1 MQKHNTSAQLPFH
14 VRFDHLKL
22 LRDPLKV
29 VAGSP
34 RDLLKT
40 LTNGSPGA
48 EAMITELIVRMN
60 VPITTV
66 DIIEKKSSMAI
77 ARHCI
82 LSKLKPVLTQYSN

>member
-1 MQKHNTSAQLPFH
+1 MPFH
-14 VRFDHLKL
+14 MRLDPLKL

-34 RDLLKT
+34 RDLLEI

-60 VPITTV
+60 VPITTG
-66 DIIEKKSSMAI
+66 
-77 ARHCI
+77 H
-82 LSKLKPVLTQYSN
+82 Y

>member
-48 EAMITELIVRMN
+48 EAMITELIVL
-60 VPITTV
+60 ITTV
-66 DIIEKKSSMAI
+66 DIIEKKTNMTI
-77 ARHCI
+77 ARYLHLI
-82 LSKLKPVLTQYSN
+82 KNQNMY

>member
-1 MQKHNTSAQLPFH
+1 MPFH
-14 VRFDHLKL
+14 IRLDPLKL

-34 RDLLKT
+34 RDLDI

-60 VPITTV
+60 VPTTTADV
-66 DIIEKKSSMAI
+66 IEKKTYMTI
-77 ARHCI
+77 AKYLHVIKNQI
-82 LSKLKPVLTQYSN
+82 LY